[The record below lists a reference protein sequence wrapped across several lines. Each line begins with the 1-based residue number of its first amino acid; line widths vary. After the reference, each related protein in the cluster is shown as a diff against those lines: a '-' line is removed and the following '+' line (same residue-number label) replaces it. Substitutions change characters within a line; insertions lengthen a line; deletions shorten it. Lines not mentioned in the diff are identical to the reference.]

1 MACIPQ
7 KGRLA
12 PVVSIFAALALATLT
27 STCAAAVAGSE
38 SRIMLP
44 LYGTERGALV
54 TPHAE
59 VLEDRTARLDLAA
72 VRAVHDRWRPGPR
85 DALTFG
91 FSKSTWW
98 VRWRMQN
105 VSDQRG
111 LFTIDLGNPRQD
123 YVEWYVLRDGLAD
136 TSNAWIERF
145 SGGDRLPFHARELP
159 VRNFALPLSLAA
171 REQVD
176 IYVRLKSYDGLFE
189 AMPIRVFAGN
199 AFQKAT
205 ATEDLLLSLFHGG
218 LLALALYN
226 LLLFVATRRRAF
238 GIYVLYVASFLFWSF
253 TFRGYSF
260 AHLWPN
266 QPDFNNNILTVGA
279 AWTFAT
285 IGLFAVAYLRLH
297 ETAPRWLL
305 RTHVSLIVLNF
316 LVAAPALMGHYALG
330 AGIGHV
336 TGVAMA
342 VATLGTAIWLAFRRH
357 ATGRSTS
364 QVSATPDAIA
374 LNSRQA
380 KFFVFAFT
388 AVGVGACA
396 YILQIVAILPTNW
409 FTTWAVQI
417 GSAIEVLLLALGLA
431 DSINILK
438 ARALAA
444 EQRARAAQEALNAQ
458 LALQIHQR
466 TEELAL
472 ANRKLHE
479 LAITDEQTGA
489 FNRRHFTAFC
499 AAALAQRTER
509 KPLALCMF
517 DIDFLKSFNECV
529 GHGAGDDLVRKIA
542 HAINDEVR
550 RNGDALFRLG
560 GEEFCVLYAAHT
572 AQAALTYAERLRAII
587 GDLRIPHERSPTGY
601 VTASFGVGWWSAEQM
616 EHLSP
621 DRMYATADNMLYEA
635 KESGRHCVRMDD
647 GTVEMSRASGTASD
661 TGVRM
666 IGNL

>member
-1 MACIPQ
+1 MANILHT
-7 KGRLA
+7 GRLA
-12 PVVSIFAALALATLT
+12 LFASILAAHALATLL
-27 STCAAAVAGSE
+27 STDAAAADGV
-38 SRIMLP
+38 SRGMLP
-44 LYGTERGALV
+44 LHGAERGALV
-54 TPHAE
+54 TPYAE
-59 VLEDRTARLDLAA
+59 LLEDLTARLDLPS
-72 VRAVHDRWRPGPR
+72 VRAVRDRWRPGPR
-85 DALTFG
+85 DALAFG
-91 FSKSTWW
+91 FSQSAWW
-98 VRWRMQN
+98 VRWRMRNDNDRAVQ
-105 VSDQRG
+105 
-111 LFTIDLGNPRQD
+111 FTIDLGNPRQD
-123 YVEWYVLRDGLAD
+123 FVEWYVLRNDSAD
-136 TSNAWIERF
+136 ASNLRIERF

-159 VRNFALPLSLAA
+159 TRNFALPLSLAA

-176 IYVRLKSYDGLFE
+176 IYIRLQSYDGLFE
-189 AMPIRVFAGN
+189 AMPIRVFAN
-199 AFQKAT
+199 DTFQAEAAK
-205 ATEDLLLSLFHGG
+205 EDLLLSLFHGG

-253 TFRGYSF
+253 TFRGFSF
-260 AHLWPN
+260 AYLWPD
-266 QPDFNNNILTVGA
+266 QPAFNNDILTVGA
-279 AWTFAT
+279 AWTFAA

-305 RTHVSLIVLNF
+305 RTNVTLIVLNF
-316 LVAAPALMGHYALG
+316 SVAGPALMGYYALG

-342 VATLGTAIWLAFRRH
+342 VATLGTALWLAVRRP
-357 ATGRSTS
+357 ATVGSAG
-364 QVSATPDAIA
+364 QALATPDAIA
-374 LNSRQA
+374 LISRQA
-380 KFFVFAFT
+380 KFFVVAFT

-499 AAALAQRTER
+499 AATLNHRTER

-517 DIDFLKSFNECV
+517 DIDFLKSFNERA
-529 GHGAGDDLVRKIA
+529 GHEAGDEVVRKIA
-542 HAINDEVR
+542 QAINAEVR
-550 RNGDALFRLG
+550 RHGDALFRLG
-560 GEEFCVLYAAHT
+560 GEEFGVLYAAPT
-572 AQAALTYAERLRAII
+572 ARAALDYAERLRAIVCE
-587 GDLRIPHERSPTGY
+587 LRIPHERNPTGH
-601 VTASFGVGWWSAEQM
+601 VTASFGVGWWNVERL
-616 EHLSP
+616 ERLSP
-621 DRMYATADNMLYEA
+621 DRMYATVDNMLYEA
-635 KESGRHCVRMDD
+635 KESGRNCVRLED
-647 GTVEMSRASGTASD
+647 GTAAIAGAEDSATSSAMPVADRG
-661 TGVRM
+661 R
-666 IGNL
+666 